1 MRTKNGA
8 AHKRSQRAK
17 PVYNKLPT
25 KVTRREFNRYINP
38 HLSKGSRGP
47 DTRVSRYKLF
57 CYILYVLHTG
67 IQWEQVP
74 CRGISWQAVYH
85 HHNLWSKDGSY
96 ARLFDGSLDFLDER
110 GDLDLTALHGDGSNV
125 VAKKGVPAS
134 AIRDTSTNEA
144 RNLLISKTIRA
155 MSSFPVSRRQ

>member
-1 MRTKNGA
+1 MRTKNRT
-8 AHKRSQRAK
+8 AHKKSQRAK

-25 KVTRREFNRYINP
+25 KVTRKEFNQYINP

-47 DTRVSRYKLF
+47 HTKLSRYKLF
-57 CYILYVLHTG
+57 SYILYVLHTG

-96 ARLFDGSLDFLDER
+96 ERLFDGSLDFLHEQD
-110 GDLDLTALHGDGSNV
+110 DFDLTALHGDGSNV

-134 AIRDTSTNEA
+134 AIRATSTSEA
-144 RNLLISKTIRA
+144 RNPLSSKTIRA
-155 MSSFPVSRRQ
+155 TSLYPVSRRQ